1 MAHTIFWLVLL
12 VALDGTRGVLG
23 VRTGGRAVV
32 LIMSVPPRS
41 LHSKREEV
49 GLARRS
55 VLVLDPPGGV
65 AHCVCACVRA
75 FVRVCVCVC
84 VCVCV

>member
-32 LIMSVPPRS
+32 LIMSVPPQELALQKGRS
-41 LHSKREEV
+41 
-49 GLARRS
+49 
-55 VLVLDPPGGV
+55 
-65 AHCVCACVRA
+65 RA
-75 FVRVCVCVC
+75 GPS
-84 VCVCV
+84 